1 MSDDCNNLT
10 SIDVINS
17 IFFVVVNV
25 AFGTTRT
32 ALQLVL
38 DRTQLPRQEII
49 LCRIAT
55 GLYCFG
61 EIMAFDLEI
70 PNIDHATVICSQLFS
85 SIPPATG
92 VSAFDDRMNNF
103 AILLL
108 FTLFSFHRRLH
119 QRANIRLEL
128 RITVSN
134 GQML

>member
-10 SIDVINS
+10 SIDVIDS

-55 GLYCFG
+55 LYCFG
-61 EIMAFDLEI
+61 ELMAFDLEI
-70 PNIDHATVICSQLFS
+70 PNVDHATVICSASFNFS
-85 SIPPATG
+85 
-92 VSAFDDRMNNF
+92 
-103 AILLL
+103 LLY
-108 FTLFSFHRRLH
+108 HQQPVCRLSM
-119 QRANIRLEL
+119 IE
-128 RITVSN
+128 
-134 GQML
+134 